1 MPKDSQPDNK
11 KAREAKSNGQTPL
24 TRENQN
30 KSRTA
35 KKQSAEKN
43 DV

>member
-11 KAREAKSNGQTPL
+11 HTRMKKCGGQTPI

-30 KSRTA
+30 QNRNA
-35 KKQSAEKN
+35 KKKSIPNN

>member
-1 MPKDSQPDNK
+1 MPKDRQPDK
-11 KAREAKSNGQTPL
+11 KEVRIRKCNGQTPL

-30 KSRTA
+30 QHNNA
-35 KKQSAEKN
+35 KKQSIRHN

>member
-1 MPKDSQPDNK
+1 MPKDSQTAPKEVRKK
-11 KAREAKSNGQTPL
+11 KANGQTPL

-30 KSRTA
+30 QNRNA
-35 KKQSAEKN
+35 KKKFIENN

>member
-1 MPKDSQPDNK
+1 MPKDSQPDPK
-11 KAREAKSNGQTPL
+11 KVRKEKANGQTPL

-30 KSRTA
+30 QNRNA
-35 KKQSAEKN
+35 KKKSVPHN

>member
-1 MPKDSQPDNK
+1 MPKDSQPDPKGVRKK
-11 KAREAKSNGQTPL
+11 KANDQTPL

-30 KSRTA
+30 QNRNA
-35 KKQSAEKN
+35 KKKSIQNN

>member
-11 KAREAKSNGQTPL
+11 QDRMKKSNGQTPI

-30 KSRTA
+30 QNKNA
-35 KKQSAEKN
+35 KKKSVPNN

>member
-1 MPKDSQPDNK
+1 MPKDSQSDNK
-11 KAREAKSNGQTPL
+11 QDRMRKANGQTPI

-30 KSRTA
+30 QNKNA
-35 KKQSAEKN
+35 KKQSVKNN

>member
-1 MPKDSQPDNK
+1 MPKDSQPDPKGVRKK
-11 KAREAKSNGQTPL
+11 KANGQTPL

-30 KSRTA
+30 RSRTA
-35 KKQSAEKN
+35 KKQSASRH

>member
-11 KAREAKSNGQTPL
+11 IARKIKANGQTPI
-24 TRENQN
+24 TAENQN
-30 KSRTA
+30 QNPNAKRKSIPN
-35 KKQSAEKN
+35 N

>member
-1 MPKDSQPDNK
+1 MPKDSQPDPKNV
-11 KAREAKSNGQTPL
+11 RTEKSNGQTPI

-30 KSRTA
+30 QNKNA
-35 KKQSAEKN
+35 KKQSIKGN

>member
-11 KAREAKSNGQTPL
+11 SVRMKKSNGQTPI

-30 KSRTA
+30 QNPNA
-35 KKQSAEKN
+35 KKKSIPN
-43 DV
+43 DDV